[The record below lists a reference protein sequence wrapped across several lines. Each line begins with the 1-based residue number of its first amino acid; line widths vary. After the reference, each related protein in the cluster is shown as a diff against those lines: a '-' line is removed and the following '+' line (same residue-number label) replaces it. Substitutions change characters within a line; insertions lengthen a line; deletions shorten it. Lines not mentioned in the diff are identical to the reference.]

1 MSRQRR
7 EPFAAVD
14 ATWLRMEDPTNL
26 MMITGV
32 LMFDQSLD
40 YLRLCAL
47 LEQRLVGRFD
57 RFRKR
62 AIVPP
67 NGVGSPYWE
76 DDAHFTLDSHIHRIA
91 LPAPGDQH
99 ALEDLVSDLMSVP
112 LDFSKPL
119 WQFHVVE
126 GYGTGSALIVRLHH
140 SIADGIALVYV
151 LLSLTDNSADPVH
164 SVPEPAPAS
173 AGNPA
178 AMGNPFAAL
187 LKQASHA
194 VATLR
199 NAGEALLREGQ
210 QIVEQPERLGTLARQ
225 GADSL
230 AALGKLVLMPPDPMT
245 ILKGPLGVQKR
256 AIWSQPIAL
265 DTLKA
270 IGKVTGSTINDVLL
284 AAVGGALRSYLI
296 ERGSSVDGLNIRA
309 VVPVNLR
316 PLDRPP
322 TMGNV
327 FGVVFLALP
336 LGLAHPY
343 DRLVE
348 LRERMEAIKGSP
360 EAIVAFGILNVMG
373 ISPESLQDIGVG
385 LFGSKATAV
394 MTNVPGPRETIYLAG
409 SPVRGSMFWVPQSGR
424 LGIGVSIFS
433 YAGEV
438 LVGVAVDA
446 DLIPNPERIIEGFHQ
461 EIDTLSGLIA

>member
-1 MSRQRR
+1 MSGQRR

-14 ATWLRMEDPTNL
+14 AAWLRMEDPTNL

-32 LMFDQSLD
+32 LMFDEVLD
-40 YLRLCAL
+40 YKRFRSVLERRLLA
-47 LEQRLVGRFD
+47 RFD
-57 RFRKR
+57 RFQKR

-67 NGVGSPYWE
+67 SGVGSPYWE
-76 DDAHFTLDSHIHRIA
+76 NDPHFTIDSHIHRVA

-99 ALEDLVSDLMSVP
+99 ALQDLVSDLMSAP

-119 WQFHVVE
+119 WQFHIVE
-126 GYGTGSALIVRLHH
+126 GYGSGCALIMRLHH

-151 LLSLTDNSADPVH
+151 LLSLTDPSADAQQPRYDT
-164 SVPEPAPAS
+164 PEPAPA
-173 AGNPA
+173 AAATGNPLA
-178 AMGNPFAAL
+178 GLWRRATRSIDSAREVG
-187 LKQASHA
+187 AS
-194 VATLR
+194 
-199 NAGEALLREGQ
+199 LLREGQ
-210 QIVEQPERLGTLARQ
+210 QLAEHPERLASLSRQ

-245 ILKGPLGVQKR
+245 LLKGPLGVQKR
-256 AIWSQPIAL
+256 AVWSQPIAL
-265 DTLKA
+265 ETIKA

-284 AAVGGALRSYLI
+284 AAVSGALRSYLI
-296 ERGSSVDGLNIRA
+296 ERGAIVDQLNVRA

-322 TMGNV
+322 TMGNL
-327 FGVVFLALP
+327 FGVVFLSLP

-348 LRERMEAIKGSP
+348 LRERMEAIKDSP
-360 EAIVAFGILNVMG
+360 EAVVAFGILNVLG
-373 ISPESLQDIGVG
+373 ISPEALQDIGVG

-409 SPVRGSMFWVPQSGR
+409 SAVRGSMFWVPQSGR
-424 LGIGVSIFS
+424 LGMGVSIFS

-438 LVGVAVDA
+438 LIGVAVDA
-446 DLIPNPERIIEGFHQ
+446 DLIPEPERIITAVHQ
-461 EIDTLSGLIA
+461 EIAILTGLIK